1 MKEQAIRLRSCER
14 RSDSS
19 YALWSIGI
27 MMNRLKSERHYR
39 HDSDRLRG
47 FDYGHQTE
55 GWTFAILESL

>member
-1 MKEQAIRLRSCER
+1 MKL
-14 RSDSS
+14 
-19 YALWSIGI
+19 G
-27 MMNRLKSERHYR
+27 NRHYLGFVSIHTLKKFDCEKIQDKIRFREADR